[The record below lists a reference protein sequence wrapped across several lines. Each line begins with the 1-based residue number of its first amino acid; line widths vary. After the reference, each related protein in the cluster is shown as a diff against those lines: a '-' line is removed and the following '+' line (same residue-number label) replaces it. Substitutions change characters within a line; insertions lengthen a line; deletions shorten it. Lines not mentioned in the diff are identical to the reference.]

1 MDPCDCTNEDIG
13 GHDGSSDSL
22 EDLQD
27 SRAADTAEVEELCV
41 SFQSKYFNL
50 YPLYQDYQEYC
61 VQAESDDLNQRNTG
75 FLSTLTIPQELETP
89 IIVYSSS
96 VNYTS
101 FQQLSNAGDKCLAEA
116 LPVRLSTLWQDLEEV
131 KASGLLTRLPEEEL
145 KLQESMFEL
154 IGSEVSYLN
163 SLTVAVKHFYASKE
177 LKQFLTPMEHHHL
190 FSNICQIMAASKTFL
205 MDLEGQLEEC
215 VDFSGGGHCAAAL
228 P

>member
-145 KLQESMFEL
+145 KLQEVPN
-154 IGSEVSYLN
+154 GSGRP
-163 SLTVAVKHFYASKE
+163 T
-177 LKQFLTPMEHHHL
+177 
-190 FSNICQIMAASKTFL
+190 
-205 MDLEGQLEEC
+205 
-215 VDFSGGGHCAAAL
+215 GGVC
-228 P
+228 